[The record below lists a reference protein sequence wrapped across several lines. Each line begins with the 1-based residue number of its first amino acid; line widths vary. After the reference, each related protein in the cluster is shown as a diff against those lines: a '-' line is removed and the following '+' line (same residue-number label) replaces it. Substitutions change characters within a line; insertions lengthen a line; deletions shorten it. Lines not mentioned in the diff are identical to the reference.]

1 MSKYKLV
8 VEGKALSHSS
18 KGGREGKKEREKKR
32 VKKKKKRKRKKKK
45 ICLGGSDVSGYVSVP
60 YYHITACER
69 RLENS
74 DASFLFFF

>member
-32 VKKKKKRKRKKKK
+32 VKKKKEKEKKKK

>member
-32 VKKKKKRKRKKKK
+32 VKKKKRERKKKK

>member
-8 VEGKALSHSS
+8 VVVKSLSHII
-18 KGGREGKKEREKKR
+18 KGGREGKK
-32 VKKKKKRKRKKKK
+32 KKKKKKLKKKKKKKKKKK

>member
-1 MSKYKLV
+1 MSKYQLGV
-8 VEGKALSHSS
+8 VGKARSPSRY
-18 KGGREGKKEREKKR
+18 GGREGKKHREKKR
-32 VKKKKKRKRKKKK
+32 VKKKKRERKKKK

>member
-32 VKKKKKRKRKKKK
+32 VKKKKKRKKKKK
-45 ICLGGSDVSGYVSVP
+45 NLPGWK
-60 YYHITACER
+60 
-69 RLENS
+69 
-74 DASFLFFF
+74 

>member
-32 VKKKKKRKRKKKK
+32 VKKKKKEKEKKKK
-45 ICLGGSDVSGYVSVP
+45 FAWVEVM
-60 YYHITACER
+60 
-69 RLENS
+69 
-74 DASFLFFF
+74 